1 MHVYQSCV
9 IIFPFSAA
17 AFYFY
22 GLLSF
27 CPSILFPWP
36 KELVYFTVF
45 IHIILPLQVTV
56 STTFLV
62 FCPNTCPNC
71 LEHEIAILCFAFDY
85 VQPLREAPL
94 QSIQSPQKIL
104 RTIPVYKRSSY
115 HELTPWGVSKRKWDT
130 KEDKGRSMMRAL
142 YVLWYVKRHLLG

>member
-36 KELVYFTVF
+36 KELVYFTVS

-85 VQPLREAPL
+85 VQPLREAHCN
-94 QSIQSPQKIL
+94 QSSLHRKFFGQFLFTNDQATTNQHL
-104 RTIPVYKRSSY
+104 
-115 HELTPWGVSKRKWDT
+115 GVSAKGNGTQRKT
-130 KEDKGRSMMRAL
+130 KVGP
-142 YVLWYVKRHLLG
+142 